1 MKQMSTG
8 FGLAVLGACVLGAA
22 FIASPRFGQ
31 QAFAQVTGDRHI
43 VSASVYSQG
52 GTVQVD
58 KYHSAITW
66 ANHFAYRIWSDN
78 SIDLC
83 SLGSTASDGSRVD
96 YSPNILG
103 NFTGWQTVNNGL
115 TSFVP
120 ADVDASGT
128 VDPADLGGV
137 LIEMGNTQDGN
148 PPPPIDCTINA
159 PR

>member
-31 QAFAQVTGDRHI
+31 QAFAQVTGDRRI
-43 VSASVYSQG
+43 VSASVYAV
-52 GTVQVD
+52 GTRVD
-58 KYHSAITW
+58 ST
-66 ANHFAYRIWSDN
+66 HFAYRIWSDN
-78 SIDLC
+78 TIELC
-83 SLGSTASDGSRVD
+83 NLGIYASTYGTTLSNLDAPTS
-96 YSPNILG
+96 G
-103 NFTGWQTVNNGL
+103 NFLGWRTVDNGL

-137 LIEMGNTQDGN
+137 LIEMGNTQEGN

>member
-43 VSASVYSQG
+43 VSASVYATG
-52 GTVQVD
+52 
-58 KYHSAITW
+58 SAQSSE
-66 ANHFAYRIWSDN
+66 HFAYRIWSDN
-78 SIDLC
+78 TIDIR
-83 SLGSTASDGSRVD
+83 SLGWFGNGNSYNQSTLILPVD
-96 YSPNILG
+96 G
-103 NFTGWQTVNNGL
+103 NFLGWRTVDNGL

-137 LIEMGNTQDGN
+137 LIEMGNTQAGN